1 MFSGQKRSAAIDPNA
16 ISINIISKGTEIQ
29 GNIISQGDMRIE
41 GVLQGDLTSKARIV
55 IGDSGEV
62 KGNIH
67 ANDAVI
73 SGKVMGNVLVGELLF
88 LKATAKIYGD
98 ISVGKLVVEN
108 GAEFNGACK
117 MNSELTHAATKQ
129 DGAKPEPQKKVQ

>member
-1 MFSGQKRSAAIDPNA
+1 M
-16 ISINIISKGTEIQ
+16 T
-29 GNIISQGDMRIE
+29 
-41 GVLQGDLTSKARIV
+41 GVQTCALPI
-55 IGDSGEV
+55 EV

-73 SGKVMGNVLVGELLF
+73 SGKVMGNVLVSELLF

-117 MNSELTHAATKQ
+117 MNSELVNVASKQ
-129 DGAKPEPQKKVQ
+129 DGAKPESQKKVQ